1 MKTEQI
7 VRRVLDSLDSVGIRY
22 VLVGSFASNVYGVVR
37 STLDADIVVQ
47 TAPGQ
52 VADLIRSLGPQFE
65 RELQTQFE
73 TVTGTQKTLL
83 RERESGF
90 EIELFDLSNDRHD
103 QERFARRRKL
113 PMFDRETWVLAVE
126 DVLVTKLRWLHLA
139 NRAKDL
145 GDIQNVIAVSG
156 DIVDWPYVERWCD
169 QHGSR
174 PQLEKIREELRQR

>member
-1 MKTEQI
+1 MKSEQI
-7 VRRVLDSLDSVGIRY
+7 VRRILDSLDSVGIRY

-52 VADLIRSLGPQFE
+52 IADLIKFLGPQFE
-65 RELQTQFE
+65 REPQMQFE

-90 EIELFDLSNDRHD
+90 EIELFELSNDPHD
-103 QERFARRRKL
+103 QERFARRQKL
-113 PMFDRETWVLAVE
+113 PMLDGVTWILTVE

-139 NRAKDL
+139 NRVKDR

-156 DIVDWPYVERWCD
+156 DIVDWPYVERWCNE
-169 QHGSR
+169 HGSR
-174 PQLEKIREELRQR
+174 PLLEQIRAELRHG